1 MCYSINTTRKRCK
14 RRFVSSVISYIHCV
28 FQWQNNPTRE
38 ANRTNRTNSTQSIHA
53 QWHLLIGQRFS
64 SCHAVAE
71 PKGSSLGPCPDAVQ
85 SVHVH
90 DLFLWSDSKG
100 WWHWFGPNSVSV
112 KWRFA
117 EQSNMG
123 GGRYKNKN
131 VILSSYFPL
140 YLRVFLHIVPIP
152 FLPLHLHPLFF
163 VLIFPHLISFRLILF
178 LPSSSSSL
186 SYSVFLFLFFFSTLV
201 RTIMRSGPF
210 RHVLHSPDINICTTF
225 RRLPGSQTLDD
236 YICGPLDKAT
246 PYH

>member
-123 GGRYKNKN
+123 GGGGIRTKT
-131 VILSSYFPL
+131 LSYP
-140 YLRVFLHIVPIP
+140 
-152 FLPLHLHPLFF
+152 
-163 VLIFPHLISFRLILF
+163 LIFLF
-178 LPSSSSSL
+178 IFVSSSIS
-186 SYSVFLFLFFFSTLV
+186 FLFLSSLFICILFFSYLFFP
-201 RTIMRSGPF
+201 I
-210 RHVLHSPDINICTTF
+210 
-225 RRLPGSQTLDD
+225 
-236 YICGPLDKAT
+236 
-246 PYH
+246 